1 MSQHFQTSPAFLS
14 FADAERSPLSIRARA
29 LVFFDPRSKRLL
41 HQLEE
46 LAATSFAVLIQ
57 GDMGTGKE
65 LLARQIHQRSE
76 RAGLF
81 VAVNCGAISKQFA
94 EAELFGHAGSRGA
107 SASSRAGWFGS
118 ANGGTLYL
126 DEIGDLSLPLQGKLL
141 AALENHEV
149 TRVDALQPTPVN
161 VRLVA
166 ATSIDLAQ
174 AVRVGKFDQRLYHY
188 LNEGRLDLPLLRER
202 PADILPMAEYFLG
215 LYAQRLDLP
224 IPQISV
230 QAQLALE
237 TYGWPGNTRE
247 LENVMHF
254 ALLVSGA
261 EILEEHLKFSQPGE
275 TSLQRIEQQLDQ
287 LVQDGDAAVLQQLAA
302 LFSRGVQSVAEA
314 ARARS
319 KVS

>member
-1 MSQHFQTSPAFLS
+1 MSQHVQTSPAFLS

-65 LLARQIHQRSE
+65 LLARQIHQCSE

-166 ATSIDLAQ
+166 ATSIDLA
-174 AVRVGKFDQRLYHY
+174 
-188 LNEGRLDLPLLRER
+188 GR
-202 PADILPMAEYFLG
+202 
-215 LYAQRLDLP
+215 
-224 IPQISV
+224 
-230 QAQLALE
+230 
-237 TYGWPGNTRE
+237 
-247 LENVMHF
+247 
-254 ALLVSGA
+254 
-261 EILEEHLKFSQPGE
+261 
-275 TSLQRIEQQLDQ
+275 
-287 LVQDGDAAVLQQLAA
+287 
-302 LFSRGVQSVAEA
+302 
-314 ARARS
+314 
-319 KVS
+319 

>member
-1 MSQHFQTSPAFLS
+1 MFGYAGGS
-14 FADAERSPLSIRARA
+14 FS
-29 LVFFDPRSKRLL
+29 
-41 HQLEE
+41 
-46 LAATSFAVLIQ
+46 
-57 GDMGTGKE
+57 G
-65 LLARQIHQRSE
+65 
-76 RAGLF
+76 
-81 VAVNCGAISKQFA
+81 
-94 EAELFGHAGSRGA
+94 

-174 AVRVGKFDQRLYHY
+174 AVLVGKFDQRLYHY

-224 IPQISV
+224 IPQISA

-247 LENVMHF
+247 LENVIHF
-254 ALLVSGA
+254 ALLVSTGD
-261 EILEEHLKFSQPGE
+261 EILPEHLNLPPLLSPVQQVE
-275 TSLQRIEQQLDQ
+275 AQIQRIGQS
-287 LVQDGDAAVLQQLAA
+287 GSAAEREALKRVLTQTGL
-302 LFSRGVQSVAEA
+302 L
-314 ARARS
+314 
-319 KVS
+319 

>member
-1 MSQHFQTSPAFLS
+1 M
-14 FADAERSPLSIRARA
+14 
-29 LVFFDPRSKRLL
+29 
-41 HQLEE
+41 
-46 LAATSFAVLIQ
+46 
-57 GDMGTGKE
+57 
-65 LLARQIHQRSE
+65 
-76 RAGLF
+76 
-81 VAVNCGAISKQFA
+81 
-94 EAELFGHAGSRGA
+94 
-107 SASSRAGWFGS
+107 
-118 ANGGTLYL
+118 
-126 DEIGDLSLPLQGKLL
+126 
-141 AALENHEV
+141 
-149 TRVDALQPTPVN
+149 
-161 VRLVA
+161 A

-174 AVRVGKFDQRLYHY
+174 AVLVGKFDQRLYHY

-224 IPQISV
+224 IPQISA

-261 EILEEHLKFSQPGE
+261 EILEEHLKFSQPRE
-275 TSLQRIEQQLDQ
+275 TSLQRIEQHLEQ

-319 KVS
+319 KVR